1 MARKR
6 KRRGDGAAT
15 EAPVEVAQQ
24 EAPAAAADS
33 AAAAKTGRPR
43 GSDATAEQEASAAV
57 HAPGPADSGKETTDV
72 EGKKPKRTKKKKK
85 TDQSPRP
92 PASNADAAA
101 TGKSG
106 DDCTDGVGVLGDAEV
121 TMNPRNGDHPERK
134 KPKRGNKK
142 KNMQQPSPSAVSDG
156 NAVEL
161 DKSTT
166 DCKDVENV
174 LGDDETI
181 RSPRNEEDPG
191 FSVEQDI
198 PERKKPRRKK
208 RKNNK
213 QEQSPSAVTD
223 GGTIV
228 VGTSG
233 NDCTHGKGVPGVA
246 DVSMSSRNGEDQ
258 DCPEVNIGEKG
269 APERKKPKRRQKKK
283 NMQQPSPS
291 AVSNGNAVELD
302 KSRTDCKDVEDVPG
316 DDETIRSPR
325 NEEDPGFSA
334 EQDIPQRK
342 KPRRKKWKNNKQEQS
357 PSAVTDG
364 DAIVVGTSGNDCT
377 HGNGVP
383 RVADVTMSSRN
394 GEDQDCPEV
403 SIAEKETP
411 GRKKPKLK
419 KRKENKERSTATVSD
434 DGAVLLHK
442 SENDCIDGDDA
453 SGDAQVSVS
462 TTNVEDPYC
471 PEVNIAEKGTNE
483 RKKPKLK
490 KRKENKERSTATV
503 SDDGAVLLHKSE
515 NDCIDG
521 DDASGDAQVSVST
534 TNVEDPYCPEVNIA
548 EKGTNERKKPKPKKR
563 KENKERSTA
572 TVSDDGAVLLHKSE
586 NDCIDGDDASA
597 DAQVS
602 VSTTNVEDPY
612 CPEVN
617 IAEKGTNERKKPKPK
632 KRKENKERSTATVSD
647 DGAVLLHKSENDC
660 IDGDDASADAQVSV
674 STTNVEDPYCPEV
687 NIAEKGTN
695 ERKKPKPKKGKNKKE
710 GSSSVIL
717 DAGAVVADESRNS
730 CKDGDC
736 APRDIE
742 ASISPPNGDDSV
754 CPAVNN
760 AENGIP
766 EMNKPKWKKQKKN
779 NQQPSPSAVLDA
791 TDVVMDKSGH
801 DSTNVGAPSGA
812 SDVTIS
818 PRIGE
823 GPEYT
828 KLNSTDDFLEE
839 NKVNK
844 DYSQKSKLKKQM
856 KNKHEQSPSA
866 LLDTCA
872 VVEDKSG
879 NSYVDGK
886 GSLGATDI
894 STSPRTGKDHDC
906 PEVNIANDLVEVK
919 NGNNNNSQ
927 KPKNRERKRKKMA
940 PVAGTE
946 TPPVGGVSS
955 DERKDAFE
963 TGSMKVTAK
972 STIISM
978 TSTSGENYKENVRDI
993 YSPEGSLVRFQR
1005 KKLLILDINGIL
1017 ADINTDRD
1025 VAHMADGRVRGK
1037 NVFKRYYLDDF
1048 LRFCFQNFELGI
1060 WSSRMKVNVD
1070 AVLDIL
1076 MKDLRRHLLFFWD
1089 ASQCTTTNRGTLEN
1103 RYKPLV
1109 LKELKKLWNKEDPD
1123 LPWEQGEFSPSNTLL
1138 VDDSPYKALRNP
1150 PHTAIFPQP
1159 YSYHMEEDESL
1170 GPGGDLRVYL
1180 ENIAAADDVQ
1190 RYVQEHPFGQPSIT
1204 ESHPHWNFYA
1214 KIHCTG

>member
-33 AAAAKTGRPR
+33 AAAAKTGRQR
-43 GSDATAEQEASAAV
+43 GGDATAEQEAAAAV

-72 EGKKPKRTKKKKK
+72 EGKKPKRRKKK
-85 TDQSPRP
+85 
-92 PASNADAAA
+92 
-101 TGKSG
+101 
-106 DDCTDGVGVLGDAEV
+106 
-121 TMNPRNGDHPERK
+121 
-134 KPKRGNKK
+134 KK

-156 NAVEL
+156 NALEL
-161 DKSTT
+161 DKSRT
-166 DCKDVENV
+166 DCKDVEDV
-174 LGDDETI
+174 PGDDETI
-181 RSPRNEEDPG
+181 RSPINEEDPG
-191 FSVEQDI
+191 FSAEQDI
-198 PERKKPRRKK
+198 PGRKKPRRKK
-208 RKNNK
+208 RKNNN

-223 GGTIV
+223 GDTIV

-302 KSRTDCKDVEDVPG
+302 KSRTDCKDVPE
-316 DDETIRSPR
+316 DDETIGSPR

-334 EQDIPQRK
+334 EQDIPERK

-364 DAIVVGTSGNDCT
+364 DAIVVGTCGNDCT
-377 HGNGVP
+377 HGNSVP
-383 RVADVTMSSRN
+383 RVADVTMSYRN

-403 SIAEKETP
+403 NIAEKETP
-411 GRKKPKLK
+411 G
-419 KRKENKERSTATVSD
+419 
-434 DGAVLLHK
+434 
-442 SENDCIDGDDA
+442 
-453 SGDAQVSVS
+453 
-462 TTNVEDPYC
+462 
-471 PEVNIAEKGTNE
+471 

-586 NDCIDGDDASA
+586 NDCIDGVDASG

-612 CPEVN
+612 CPEVD

-632 KRKENKERSTATVSD
+632 KRK
-647 DGAVLLHKSENDC
+647 
-660 IDGDDASADAQVSV
+660 
-674 STTNVEDPYCPEV
+674 
-687 NIAEKGTN
+687 
-695 ERKKPKPKKGKNKKE
+695 NKKE

-717 DAGAVVADESRNS
+717 DAGAVVPDESRNS

-742 ASISPPNGDDSV
+742 ASISPPNGEDSL

-760 AENGIP
+760 AEKGIP
-766 EMNKPKWKKQKKN
+766 EMNEPKRKKQKKN

-872 VVEDKSG
+872 AVEDKSG

-886 GSLGATDI
+886 GSLGAADI
-894 STSPRTGKDHDC
+894 STSSRTGKDHDC

-940 PVAGTE
+940 PVAVTE

>member
-6 KRRGDGAAT
+6 KRRADGAAT

-43 GSDATAEQEASAAV
+43 GGDATAEQEASAAV

-72 EGKKPKRTKKKKK
+72 EGKKPKRTKKKKKK

-134 KPKRGNKK
+134 KPKRGKKK

-156 NAVEL
+156 NALEL
-161 DKSTT
+161 DKSRT

-223 GGTIV
+223 GDTIV

-258 DCPEVNIGEKG
+258 DCPEVNIEKG

-334 EQDIPQRK
+334 EQDIPERK

-483 RKKPKLK
+483 RKKPK
-490 KRKENKERSTATV
+490 
-503 SDDGAVLLHKSE
+503 
-515 NDCIDG
+515 
-521 DDASGDAQVSVST
+521 
-534 TNVEDPYCPEVNIA
+534 
-548 EKGTNERKKPKPKKR
+548 PKKR
-563 KENKERSTA
+563 
-572 TVSDDGAVLLHKSE
+572 
-586 NDCIDGDDASA
+586 
-597 DAQVS
+597 
-602 VSTTNVEDPY
+602 
-612 CPEVN
+612 
-617 IAEKGTNERKKPKPK
+617 
-632 KRKENKERSTATVSD
+632 
-647 DGAVLLHKSENDC
+647 
-660 IDGDDASADAQVSV
+660 
-674 STTNVEDPYCPEV
+674 
-687 NIAEKGTN
+687 
-695 ERKKPKPKKGKNKKE
+695 KNKKE

-736 APRDIE
+736 APRDIG
-742 ASISPPNGDDSV
+742 ASISPPNGEDSV

-760 AENGIP
+760 AEKGIP
-766 EMNKPKWKKQKKN
+766 EMNKPKRKKQKKN

-872 VVEDKSG
+872 AVEDKSG

-940 PVAGTE
+940 PVAVTE

>member
-6 KRRGDGAAT
+6 KRRGDAAAT

-43 GSDATAEQEASAAV
+43 GGDAAAEQEASAAV
-57 HAPGPADSGKETTDV
+57 HAPGPADSGKETTDG
-72 EGKKPKRTKKKKK
+72 EGKKPKRRKKKKK
-85 TDQSPRP
+85 
-92 PASNADAAA
+92 N
-101 TGKSG
+101 
-106 DDCTDGVGVLGDAEV
+106 
-121 TMNPRNGDHPERK
+121 
-134 KPKRGNKK
+134 
-142 KNMQQPSPSAVSDG
+142 NMQHPSPSAVSDD

-161 DKSTT
+161 DKSRT
-166 DCKDVENV
+166 DCKDVP
-174 LGDDETI
+174 GDDETI

-191 FSVEQDI
+191 FSAEQDI

-223 GGTIV
+223 GDTIV

-291 AVSNGNAVELD
+291 AFSNGNAVELD

-334 EQDIPQRK
+334 ERDIPERK

-383 RVADVTMSSRN
+383 RVADVTMSSGN

-403 SIAEKETP
+403 NIAEKETP

-442 SENDCIDGDDA
+442 SENDCLDGDDA

-483 RKKPKLK
+483 RKKPKPK
-490 KRKENKERSTATV
+490 KRKEIKERSTATV

-563 KENKERSTA
+563 K
-572 TVSDDGAVLLHKSE
+572 
-586 NDCIDGDDASA
+586 
-597 DAQVS
+597 
-602 VSTTNVEDPY
+602 
-612 CPEVN
+612 
-617 IAEKGTNERKKPKPK
+617 
-632 KRKENKERSTATVSD
+632 
-647 DGAVLLHKSENDC
+647 
-660 IDGDDASADAQVSV
+660 
-674 STTNVEDPYCPEV
+674 
-687 NIAEKGTN
+687 
-695 ERKKPKPKKGKNKKE
+695 NKKE

-742 ASISPPNGDDSV
+742 ASISPQMERIQ
-754 CPAVNN
+754 C
-760 AENGIP
+760 
-766 EMNKPKWKKQKKN
+766 
-779 NQQPSPSAVLDA
+779 VL
-791 TDVVMDKSGH
+791 
-801 DSTNVGAPSGA
+801 
-812 SDVTIS
+812 
-818 PRIGE
+818 R
-823 GPEYT
+823 
-828 KLNSTDDFLEE
+828 
-839 NKVNK
+839 
-844 DYSQKSKLKKQM
+844 
-856 KNKHEQSPSA
+856 
-866 LLDTCA
+866 
-872 VVEDKSG
+872 
-879 NSYVDGK
+879 
-886 GSLGATDI
+886 
-894 STSPRTGKDHDC
+894 
-906 PEVNIANDLVEVK
+906 
-919 NGNNNNSQ
+919 
-927 KPKNRERKRKKMA
+927 
-940 PVAGTE
+940 
-946 TPPVGGVSS
+946 
-955 DERKDAFE
+955 
-963 TGSMKVTAK
+963 
-972 STIISM
+972 
-978 TSTSGENYKENVRDI
+978 
-993 YSPEGSLVRFQR
+993 
-1005 KKLLILDINGIL
+1005 
-1017 ADINTDRD
+1017 
-1025 VAHMADGRVRGK
+1025 
-1037 NVFKRYYLDDF
+1037 
-1048 LRFCFQNFELGI
+1048 
-1060 WSSRMKVNVD
+1060 
-1070 AVLDIL
+1070 
-1076 MKDLRRHLLFFWD
+1076 
-1089 ASQCTTTNRGTLEN
+1089 
-1103 RYKPLV
+1103 
-1109 LKELKKLWNKEDPD
+1109 
-1123 LPWEQGEFSPSNTLL
+1123 
-1138 VDDSPYKALRNP
+1138 
-1150 PHTAIFPQP
+1150 
-1159 YSYHMEEDESL
+1159 
-1170 GPGGDLRVYL
+1170 
-1180 ENIAAADDVQ
+1180 
-1190 RYVQEHPFGQPSIT
+1190 
-1204 ESHPHWNFYA
+1204 
-1214 KIHCTG
+1214 

>member
-6 KRRGDGAAT
+6 KRRGDAAAT
-15 EAPVEVAQQ
+15 EAPVEVAEQ

-33 AAAAKTGRPR
+33 ATAAKTGRPR
-43 GSDATAEQEASAAV
+43 GGDATAEQEASAAV
-57 HAPGPADSGKETTDV
+57 HAPGPAYSGKETTDG
-72 EGKKPKRTKKKKK
+72 EGKKPRLNKQKRNKM
-85 TDQSPRP
+85 DQSPCP

-106 DDCTDGVGVLGDAEV
+106 DDCTDGLGVLGDAEV
-121 TMNPRNGDHPERK
+121 SMNPRNGDDPDRPEVNIGEKGTPERK
-134 KPKRGNKK
+134 KPKPRKKK
-142 KNMQQPSPSAVSDG
+142 KNMRQPSPSAVSDG

-161 DKSTT
+161 DKSRTG
-166 DCKDVENV
+166 CKDVEDV
-174 LGDDETI
+174 PGDDETI
-181 RSPRNEEDPG
+181 RSPINEEDPG
-191 FSVEQDI
+191 FSAVKFAEQDI

-213 QEQSPSAVTD
+213 QEQSPSALTD
-223 GGTIV
+223 GDAIV

-233 NDCTHGKGVPGVA
+233 TDCTHGKGVPGVA
-246 DVSMSSRNGEDQ
+246 DVSMSSRNGDDQ
-258 DCPEVNIGEKG
+258 DCPEVN
-269 APERKKPKRRQKKK
+269 
-283 NMQQPSPS
+283 
-291 AVSNGNAVELD
+291 
-302 KSRTDCKDVEDVPG
+302 
-316 DDETIRSPR
+316 
-325 NEEDPGFSA
+325 
-334 EQDIPQRK
+334 
-342 KPRRKKWKNNKQEQS
+342 
-357 PSAVTDG
+357 
-364 DAIVVGTSGNDCT
+364 
-377 HGNGVP
+377 
-383 RVADVTMSSRN
+383 
-394 GEDQDCPEV
+394 
-403 SIAEKETP
+403 IAEKETP
-411 GRKKPKLK
+411 GRKKPNLK
-419 KRKENKERSTATVSD
+419 KRKENKQERSPATVSD
-434 DGAVLLHK
+434 DGAVQLHK

-453 SGDAQVSVS
+453 SGGAQVSM
-462 TTNVEDPYC
+462 
-471 PEVNIAEKGTNE
+471 
-483 RKKPKLK
+483 
-490 KRKENKERSTATV
+490 
-503 SDDGAVLLHKSE
+503 
-515 NDCIDG
+515 
-521 DDASGDAQVSVST
+521 ST

-563 KENKERSTA
+563 K
-572 TVSDDGAVLLHKSE
+572 
-586 NDCIDGDDASA
+586 
-597 DAQVS
+597 
-602 VSTTNVEDPY
+602 
-612 CPEVN
+612 
-617 IAEKGTNERKKPKPK
+617 
-632 KRKENKERSTATVSD
+632 
-647 DGAVLLHKSENDC
+647 
-660 IDGDDASADAQVSV
+660 
-674 STTNVEDPYCPEV
+674 
-687 NIAEKGTN
+687 
-695 ERKKPKPKKGKNKKE
+695 NKKE

-717 DAGAVVADESRNS
+717 DAGAGVADESRNS
-730 CKDGDC
+730 CKDGDG

-742 ASISPPNGDDSV
+742 ASICPPNGEDSE

-760 AENGIP
+760 AEKGIP
-766 EMNKPKWKKQKKN
+766 EMNKPKRKKRKKN
-779 NQQPSPSAVLDA
+779 NRQPSPSAVLDA
-791 TDVVMDKSGH
+791 SDVVMDKSGH

-823 GPEYT
+823 GPEYP
-828 KLNSTDDFLEE
+828 KLNATDDLLEG

-866 LLDTCA
+866 VLDTCA
-872 VVEDKSG
+872 AVEDKSG

-886 GSLGATDI
+886 GSLGDTDI

-906 PEVNIANDLVEVK
+906 PEVNIANDLVEGK

-927 KPKNRERKRKKMA
+927 KPKNRKRKRKKRA
-940 PVAGTE
+940 PVAVTE
-946 TPPVGGVSS
+946 TPPVGDVSS
-955 DERKDAFE
+955 DERKDACR
-963 TGSMKVTAK
+963 TGSMKITAK
-972 STIISM
+972 STIIPM
-978 TSTSGENYKENVRDI
+978 TSTLGDNYKENVRDI

-1005 KKLLILDINGIL
+1005 KKLLILDLNGIL
-1017 ADINTDRD
+1017 ADINTDRN

-1076 MKDLRRHLLFFWD
+1076 MKDLKRHLLFCWD
-1089 ASQCTTTNRGTLEN
+1089 ASQCTTTNCATLEN
-1103 RYKPLV
+1103 NSKPLV

-1204 ESHPHWNFYA
+1204 ESDPHWNFYA
-1214 KIHCTG
+1214 KIHSRLDRLE